1 MPLRKI
7 LQWLLLHLDWTF
19 VSLAELTI
27 FHNLTP
33 SWFSFHHFPFTLCF
47 PINLNSA
54 YFPELAALFHISRP
68 WRMVPLFSPLCGML
82 LNSFFFLT
90 TLASI
95 YPLLLVKIPPSIDI
109 CFWDKCC
116 PISCIYVYHILR
128 HDVTGSYLPDLML
141 VELEGRFKILGLIF
155 WLHHLACG
163 ILVPRPGMEATPAAG
178 EAQSPNHW
186 IAREFPKFCV
196 LLICNHLATK
206 KCLNK
211 TKQEMFK
218 ERNWKVNK
226 EGSKGVRTTQ
236 VHAL

>member
-1 MPLRKI
+1 MTPPAFRLNFCLLSRADNLPHFDAI
-7 LQWLLLHLDWTF
+7 LIQ
-19 VSLAELTI
+19 
-27 FHNLTP
+27 
-33 SWFSFHHFPFTLCF
+33 
-47 PINLNSA
+47 
-54 YFPELAALFHISRP
+54 
-68 WRMVPLFSPLCGML
+68 FSPLPVHTL
-82 LNSFFFLT
+82 LPNQPEQCVLSRARCSIPYLQALENGTPILPTLWNAPELFFFFLT

-178 EAQSPNHW
+178 EAQSPNH
-186 IAREFPKFCV
+186 
-196 LLICNHLATK
+196 
-206 KCLNK
+206 
-211 TKQEMFK
+211 
-218 ERNWKVNK
+218 
-226 EGSKGVRTTQ
+226 
-236 VHAL
+236 